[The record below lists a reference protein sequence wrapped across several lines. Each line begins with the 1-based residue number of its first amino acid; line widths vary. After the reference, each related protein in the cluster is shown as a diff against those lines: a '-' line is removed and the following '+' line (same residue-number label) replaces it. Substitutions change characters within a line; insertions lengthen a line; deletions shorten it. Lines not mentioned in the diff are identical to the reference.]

1 MALTVLL
8 AALAVRLF
16 IGGVG
21 RAPRFQDSPTQK
33 EDRKC
38 AYHNLQDGKAHH
50 PPSGLRHRF
59 LSGNVA
65 YLSGLFTG
73 FGRGFAFAGRAG

>member
-8 AALAVRLF
+8 AALAVRLVSKTVQPKKK
-16 IGGVG
+16 IVS
-21 RAPRFQDSPTQK
+21 APITVCRMV
-33 EDRKC
+33 R
-38 AYHNLQDGKAHH
+38 HHH